1 MLGKSAKT
9 SKEDDVFFEQF
20 NTIWERLESDL
31 LQADIEEDDILKK
44 SEISVQLCLDAI
56 GLLKKELKKAKF
68 STELV
73 EIFFFKELKPKV
85 VSWLIYH
92 LEVYKL
98 EMNRPTGSLKIKRKY
113 LQIQLNKLKNFFDE
127 NLDFY
132 RYYRTGSTY
141 LDHKFFVRGKNDIR
155 LQLPAHIFESNDLL
169 CTSHDNLISKIL
181 AYDLLQ
187 VYLENELSKLDFHSV
202 AKEVGISRKGQLQ
215 WTGNK
220 AALIELMYAL
230 YESRSF
236 NNGQTDIKAMAAY
249 FEQIFDIELGHY
261 YRTYLE
267 LKTRQNPTR
276 FLDTLIDA
284 LNRRMDEDE
293 K

>member
-20 NTIWERLESDL
+20 NIIWERLESDL
-31 LQADIEEDDILKK
+31 LKADIEEDDILKK

-56 GLLKKELKKAKF
+56 GLLKKKLKKAKF

-155 LQLPAHIFESNDLL
+155 LQLPAHIFESDDLL

-220 AALIELMYAL
+220 AAFV
-230 YESRSF
+230 RV
-236 NNGQTDIKAMAAY
+236 
-249 FEQIFDIELGHY
+249 
-261 YRTYLE
+261 
-267 LKTRQNPTR
+267 P
-276 FLDTLIDA
+276 
-284 LNRRMDEDE
+284 
-293 K
+293 

>member
-1 MLGKSAKT
+1 MKT
-9 SKEDDVFFEQF
+9 
-20 NTIWERLESDL
+20 
-31 LQADIEEDDILKK
+31 
-44 SEISVQLCLDAI
+44 
-56 GLLKKELKKAKF
+56 ELKKIKF
-68 STELV
+68 SSESS
-73 EIFFFKELKPKV
+73 EIYFFKELKPQL

-92 LEVYKL
+92 LEVYKI

-141 LDHKFFVRGKNDIR
+141 LDHKFFVRGKSDIR
-155 LQLPAHIFESNDLL
+155 LQLPAHIFESDDVL

-181 AYDLLQ
+181 AFDLLQ
-187 VYLENELSKLDFHSV
+187 VYIENEVSKLDFHSV
-202 AKEVGISRKGQLQ
+202 SKDASSNRKGQLQ

-230 YESRSF
+230 YETRSF

-249 FEQIFDIELGHY
+249 FEQVFDIELGNY

-267 LKTRQNPTR
+267 LKIRQNPTK
-276 FLDTLIDA
+276 FLDSLADS
-284 LNRRMDEDE
+284 LNRRIEEDDE